1 MTSKYNC
8 GGSENT
14 NTFAYDGL
22 GNLMKKSNPLI
33 GDTIFVYD
41 VFRNMAAE
49 YGAGAME
56 ACSPCYLFQDPVWT
70 VRLTVDQTQP
80 VVKRFDVMPFG
91 EQISGGVGGR
101 MGGAGM
107 CIRRFRQRGFCT
119 RAIHCA
125 RRRFIIRD
133 QTCCTV

>member
-8 GGSENT
+8 GGPENT

-91 EQISGGVGGR
+91 EQISGGWVGEWEER
-101 MGGAGM
+101 ECVFAVFDNADFAPEPFIAPAAGSS
-107 CIRRFRQRGFCT
+107 
-119 RAIHCA
+119 
-125 RRRFIIRD
+125 
-133 QTCCTV
+133 